1 MGERAIVDEKGKR
14 AMNKEADKIE
24 SAKEDKKE
32 ASADKRAAERERKA
46 AEKDEGKAQKKL
58 TDAENAAAMA
68 IANRKR
74 PIVVNAAGGDK
85 EKAQVEALRKQVKGL
100 EKRNSQAPAAGGAA
114 AAGTVQAPK
123 MTPEVSEKAEK
134 AYEKYK
140 GGHTPKM
147 STDVKAAAEKA
158 YAKLHG
164 AGVVEQ
170 KRIEKAALAHKKM
183 LGEHADQG
191 EGVELKTGEADAAE
205 AAWKNFKAGSSV
217 DSAAA
222 AVGAVSP

>member
-1 MGERAIVDEKGKR
+1 MRSTKVDTPR
-14 AMNKEADKIE
+14 
-24 SAKEDKKE
+24 
-32 ASADKRAAERERKA
+32 RCP
-46 AEKDEGKAQKKL
+46 
-58 TDAENAAAMA
+58 
-68 IANRKR
+68 
-74 PIVVNAAGGDK
+74 PI
-85 EKAQVEALRKQVKGL
+85 
-100 EKRNSQAPAAGGAA
+100 
-114 AAGTVQAPK
+114 
-123 MTPEVSEKAEK
+123 
-134 AYEKYK
+134 
-140 GGHTPKM
+140 
-147 STDVKAAAEKA
+147 KAAAEKA

>member
-1 MGERAIVDEKGKR
+1 MNKEADKIESAKERAIVDEKVKR

-85 EKAQVEALRKQVKGL
+85 EKAQVEALRKQ
-100 EKRNSQAPAAGGAA
+100 
-114 AAGTVQAPK
+114 
-123 MTPEVSEKAEK
+123 
-134 AYEKYK
+134 
-140 GGHTPKM
+140 
-147 STDVKAAAEKA
+147 
-158 YAKLHG
+158 
-164 AGVVEQ
+164 
-170 KRIEKAALAHKKM
+170 
-183 LGEHADQG
+183 
-191 EGVELKTGEADAAE
+191 
-205 AAWKNFKAGSSV
+205 
-217 DSAAA
+217 
-222 AVGAVSP
+222 